1 LLPDKLVKTKVQQQ
15 LAQIKLFMIESTAHF
30 AETKMNA
37 AKFPEANFPAI
48 RVRCTKPGGALSDYV
63 DQAGVSADLASART

>member
-1 LLPDKLVKTKVQQQ
+1 MIKTKVQQQ

-37 AKFPEANFPAI
+37 AKFSEANFPAI
-48 RVRCTKPGGALSDYV
+48 RVRWTNRVEHYLTMWTRQG
-63 DQAGVSADLASART
+63 

>member
-1 LLPDKLVKTKVQQQ
+1 
-15 LAQIKLFMIESTAHF
+15 MIESTVHF

-48 RVRCTKPGGALSDYV
+48 RVRCTKPGALSDYA
-63 DQAGVSADLASART
+63 DQTGVSADLASART